1 MAANNT
7 EMINRAR
14 AIERGEIEATEKDKA
29 FLTHELRENNL
40 MNEGMDYDE
49 VHAQSCKEYG
59 ITFSEEMERP
69 GPFYTEKAMEDWER
83 QLSF

>member
-1 MAANNT
+1 MLLLGAFGSGVY
-7 EMINRAR
+7 
-14 AIERGEIEATEKDKA
+14 ERSA
-29 FLTHELRENNL
+29 FWAQGQSENDL

-49 VHAQSCKEYG
+49 AHAQSCKEYG

-83 QLSF
+83 QLSL

>member
-29 FLTHELRENNL
+29 FLTHELRENDL

-49 VHAQSCKEYG
+49 AHAQSCKEYG
-59 ITFSEEMERP
+59 ITFSEEMEKP
-69 GPFYTEKAMEDWER
+69 GSFYTEKAMEDWER